1 MTFLL
6 DKTRLP
12 PWAPLAAAA
21 AVAALGTAVWVQHE
35 ADRAEHRHPA
45 PGKFIHIDGVR
56 LHYRIAGDGPAVLLI
71 HGNTVHGNDFEASGL
86 LRRLSRNHRL
96 LVIDR
101 PGFGWSDRT
110 RDRTWT
116 PAEQAR
122 LLCRAAVALGFENF
136 AVVGHSLGTQVAIAM
151 ALGDPAHVNR
161 LVLVG
166 GYYFPSLRLDVVSA
180 SLGAIPW
187 FGDAMRYT
195 VASLAARLALGP
207 TVKALFAP
215 QPVPPAFGEALPRE
229 LLLRPLQQRATTEDG
244 AHMVTQARVL
254 KPHYAELKVPITLVA
269 GAQDAI
275 VDSRSQS
282 GRLHHVLPHS
292 RLHILDGVGHMAH
305 YHAQELIASA
315 LAAPQPG

>member
-1 MTFLL
+1 MTSLL

-12 PWAPLAAAA
+12 PWAPLAAAV
-21 AVAALGTAVWVQHE
+21 VAAAGTAAWVHHRAQ
-35 ADRAEHRHPA
+35 RAEQRHVA
-45 PGKFIHIDGVR
+45 PGKFIHIEGVR
-56 LHYRIAGDGPAVLLI
+56 LHYRIAGEGPAVLLV
-71 HGNTVHGNDFEASGL
+71 HGNTVHGEDFEASGL
-86 LRRLSRNHRL
+86 LPRLARNHRV

-136 AVVGHSLGTQVAIAM
+136 AVVGHSLGTQVALAM

-180 SLGAIPW
+180 RLGAIPW
-187 FGDAMRYT
+187 FGDALRYT
-195 VASLAARLALGP
+195 VASLASRLLLGP
-207 TVKALFAP
+207 TVRALFAP
-215 QPVPPAFGEALPRE
+215 QPVPPAFDEALPRE
-229 LLLRPLQQRATTEDG
+229 LLLRPLQQRATSEDG

-254 KPHYAELKVPITLVA
+254 KPHYAEVKVPVTLIA

-275 VDSRSQS
+275 VDSRRQS
-282 GRLHHVLPHS
+282 GRLHRVLPHS
-292 RLHILDGVGHMAH
+292 KLHILDGVGHMAH
-305 YHAQELIASA
+305 YHAREMIATA
-315 LAAPQPG
+315 VAEPLPG

>member
-1 MTFLL
+1 MTSIL

-12 PWAPLAAAA
+12 PWAPLAAV
-21 AVAALGTAVWVQHE
+21 AVATAGTAACVHHQ
-35 ADRAEHRHPA
+35 ARRAEQRHAA

-56 LHYRIAGDGPAVLLI
+56 LHYRIVGDGPAVLLV
-71 HGNTVHGNDFEASGL
+71 HGNTVHGNDFDASGL
-86 LRRLSRNHRL
+86 LRRLARNHRV

-110 RDRTWT
+110 RDRLWT

-122 LLCRAAVALGFENF
+122 LLCRAAVALGVENF
-136 AVVGHSLGTQVAIAM
+136 AVVGHSLGTQVALAM

-166 GYYFPSLRLDVVSA
+166 GYYFPSFWLDVVTA
-180 SLGAIPW
+180 ELGAIPW

-195 VASLAARLALGP
+195 FASLASRLLLGP
-207 TVKALFAP
+207 TVRALFAP
-215 QPVPPAFGEALPRE
+215 QPVPASFDEELPRE
-229 LLLRPLQQRATTEDG
+229 LLLRPLQQRATSEDG

-254 KPHYAELKVPITLVA
+254 KAHYQDLKVPVTLVA
-269 GAQDAI
+269 GAQDTI

-292 RLHILDGVGHMAH
+292 KLHILDGVGHMAH
-305 YHAQELIASA
+305 YHAPELIATA
-315 LAAPQPG
+315 VAAPLPE

>member
-1 MTFLL
+1 MHPRLR
-6 DKTRLP
+6 KQRLP
-12 PWAPLAAAA
+12 TWAPVTAA
-21 AVAALGTAVWVQHE
+21 AVAASLGTAALVHHQ
-35 ADRAEHRHPA
+35 ARRAEQRHHA
-45 PGKFIHIDGVR
+45 PGRFIHIEGVR
-56 LHYRIAGDGPAVLLI
+56 LHYRLTGEGPAVLLL
-71 HGNTVHGNDFEASGL
+71 HGNTGHGNDFDAAGL
-86 LRRLSRNHRL
+86 VRRLARDHQV

-110 RDRTWT
+110 RDRAWT

-122 LLCRAAVALGFENF
+122 LLCRAAVALGIEDF

-166 GYYFPSLRLDVVSA
+166 GYYFPSLRLDTVA
-180 SLGAIPW
+180 ARLGAIPW
-187 FGDAMRYT
+187 VGDVLRYT
-195 VASLAARLALGP
+195 AASLASRAMLRP
-207 TVKALFAP
+207 TVRALFAP
-215 QPVPPAFGEALPRE
+215 QPVPPAFDEELPRDM
-229 LLLRPLQQRATTEDG
+229 LLRPLQQRASTEDA

-254 KPHYAELKVPITLVA
+254 RPRYGELKVPVTLVA

-282 GRLHHVLPHS
+282 GRLHRALPAS

-305 YHAQELIASA
+305 YHAQTLIADA
-315 LAAPQPG
+315 LAV

>member
-1 MTFLL
+1 MTSIH
-6 DKTRLP
+6 KTRLS
-12 PWAPLAAAA
+12 PWAPLAAAMA
-21 AVAALGTAVWVQHE
+21 AAGTAAWVHH
-35 ADRAEHRHPA
+35 RAQQAEQRHPP

-56 LHYRIAGDGPAVLLI
+56 LHYRIAGDGPAVLLV
-71 HGNTVHGNDFEASGL
+71 HGNTVHGQDFEASGL
-86 LRRLSRNHRL
+86 LRRLSRDHRV

-136 AVVGHSLGTQVAIAM
+136 AVVGHSLGTQVALAM

-161 LVLVG
+161 LVLVA
-166 GYYFPSLRLDVVSA
+166 GYYFPTVRLDVVA
-180 SLGAIPW
+180 ARLGAIPW

-195 VASLAARLALGP
+195 VASLASRLLLGP
-207 TVKALFAP
+207 TVRALFAP
-215 QPVPPAFGEALPRE
+215 QPVPARFDEELPRE
-229 LLLRPLQQRATTEDG
+229 LLLRPLQQRATSEDG

-254 KPHYAELKVPITLVA
+254 KPHYPELKVPVTLVA

-282 GRLHHVLPHS
+282 GRLHRVLPHS

-305 YHAQELIASA
+305 YHAQELIATA
-315 LAAPQPG
+315 VAAPLPE